1 MHDIISMRDFDKAT
15 LLEFLGLA
23 ENAEK
28 EIRENKIKDAEEKA
42 VDKTLALLFFEPSTR
57 TRLSFEKSAKLLGCK
72 TIGFAS
78 EKEASLAKG
87 ESLIDTIKTVENYAD
102 AIVIRH
108 SKEGA
113 ARLASEITEKPIINA
128 GDGANQHPTQA
139 MIDLYTIRKELG
151 KIENI
156 SILLIGD
163 LKYSR
168 TIHSLVYAL
177 ALFKARISLFSPRG
191 LELQEDIMEEAEKM
205 GAEIRIKDKLDLSE
219 EDAVYV
225 TRIQKERFP
234 DISEYEKVK
243 GSYRITLEHL
253 KNAKKEL
260 IILHPLPRVDEI
272 DYRVDFTKHA
282 KYFEQVKNGIF
293 VRVAILKKL
302 LSI

>member
-1 MHDIISMRDFDKAT
+1 MRGIISMRDFDKEA
-15 LLEFLGLA
+15 LLEFLNLA
-23 ENAEK
+23 KNIEK
-28 EIRENKIKDAEEKA
+28 RIEDKLGIDTMAKA
-42 VDKTLALLFFEPSTR
+42 GDKTIALLFFEPSTR

-72 TIGFAS
+72 TIGFSS

-113 ARLASEITEKPIINA
+113 ARLASETTEKPVINA
-128 GDGANQHPTQA
+128 GDGSNQHPTQA

-151 KIENI
+151 RIENI
-156 SILLIGD
+156 NILLIGD

-177 ALFKARISLFSPRG
+177 ALFGANIGLFSPPG
-191 LELQEDIMEEAEKM
+191 LELQEDVIDEAEKI
-205 GAEIRIKDKLDLSE
+205 GARVSIRDKLDLSN

-253 KNAKKEL
+253 KNARKEL

-272 DYRVDFTKHA
+272 DYRVDFTEHA
-282 KYFEQVKNGIF
+282 KYFEQVRNGIF
-293 VRVAILKKL
+293 VRVAILKRL
-302 LSI
+302 LGI